1 MKARLLP
8 VLIFV
13 TLSPLAR
20 SAETPGA
27 LAPVL
32 QSFVDQHIAPGV
44 VALVANQDGVLDV
57 ERAGW
62 ASLAT
67 RTPMRDDSVF
77 WIASMSKSLTAT
89 ALMMQQQQRHQ
100 HRGPHH

>member
-8 VLIFV
+8 VLILV
-13 TLSPLAR
+13 TLSPLAH